1 MILVFVDK
9 GGIVDH
15 YCLNFLLIENN
26 ISEKSEDNKGVFK
39 DRKSNTI
46 P

>member
-15 YCLNFLLIENN
+15 YCLNFLLIVVYMENN
-26 ISEKSEDNKGVFK
+26 ISEKSVDIKGAFK
-39 DRKSNTI
+39 GRK
-46 P
+46 